1 MGMKMLDKICISAML
16 RANAVKDKMESFL
29 EEQDGVSNV
38 VATLLILVIV
48 VTLVTT
54 FWGRL
59 QEWTNKLMDT
69 IFNTSIH

>member
-1 MGMKMLDKICISAML
+1 MKMLDKICINAML
-16 RANAVKDKMESFL
+16 RANVAKDKLESFL

-48 VTLVTT
+48 VALVTT

-59 QEWTNKLMDT
+59 QEWTNKLMDIIFKTT
-69 IFNTSIH
+69 I

>member
-1 MGMKMLDKICISAML
+1 MKMLDKICISAML
-16 RANAVKDKMESFL
+16 RANAAKDKMESFL

-59 QEWTNKLMDT
+59 SEWANNLMDI
-69 IFNTSIH
+69 IFKTKIS

>member
-1 MGMKMLDKICISAML
+1 MKMLDKICINAML
-16 RANAVKDKMESFL
+16 RANVAKDKLEGFL

-59 QEWTNKLMDT
+59 QEWTNKLMDIIFKTT
-69 IFNTSIH
+69 I

>member
-1 MGMKMLDKICISAML
+1 MKMLDKICINAML
-16 RANAVKDKMESFL
+16 RANVTKDKLESFL

-59 QEWTNKLMDT
+59 QEWTNKLMDIIFKTT
-69 IFNTSIH
+69 I

>member
-1 MGMKMLDKICISAML
+1 MKMLDKICINAML
-16 RANAVKDKMESFL
+16 RANVAKDKLVSFL

-59 QEWTNKLMDT
+59 QEWTNKLMDIIFKTT
-69 IFNTSIH
+69 I

>member
-1 MGMKMLDKICISAML
+1 MKMLDKICINAML
-16 RANAVKDKMESFL
+16 RANVAKDKLESFL

-59 QEWTNKLMDT
+59 QEWTNKLMDIIFKTT
-69 IFNTSIH
+69 I

>member
-1 MGMKMLDKICISAML
+1 MRMLDKICINAML
-16 RANAVKDKMESFL
+16 RANVAKDKLESFL
-29 EEQDGVSNV
+29 EEQDGVLNV

-59 QEWTNKLMDT
+59 QEWTNKLMDIIFKTT
-69 IFNTSIH
+69 I

>member
-1 MGMKMLDKICISAML
+1 MEMLDKICINAML
-16 RANAVKDKMESFL
+16 RANVAKDKLESFL

-59 QEWTNKLMDT
+59 QEWTNKLMDIILKTT
-69 IFNTSIH
+69 I

>member
-1 MGMKMLDKICISAML
+1 MKMLDKICINAML
-16 RANAVKDKMESFL
+16 IANVAKDKLESFL

-59 QEWTNKLMDT
+59 QEWTNKLMDIIFKTT
-69 IFNTSIH
+69 I

>member
-1 MGMKMLDKICISAML
+1 MKMLDKICINAML
-16 RANAVKDKMESFL
+16 RANAVKDKLESFL

-59 QEWTNKLMDT
+59 SEWANSLMD
-69 IFNTSIH
+69 II

>member
-1 MGMKMLDKICISAML
+1 MKLLDKICINAML
-16 RANAVKDKMESFL
+16 RANVAKDKLESFL

-59 QEWTNKLMDT
+59 QEWTNKLMDIIFKTT
-69 IFNTSIH
+69 I

>member
-1 MGMKMLDKICISAML
+1 MKMLDKICISAML

-38 VATLLILVIV
+38 VATLLILVKV

-59 QEWTNKLMDT
+59 QDWTNKLMDS
-69 IFNTSIH
+69 IFKTSIK

>member
-1 MGMKMLDKICISAML
+1 MKMLDKICINAML
-16 RANAVKDKMESFL
+16 RANVAKDKMESFL

-59 QEWTNKLMDT
+59 SEWANGLMDIIFKTT
-69 IFNTSIH
+69 I

>member
-1 MGMKMLDKICISAML
+1 MKMLDTICINAML
-16 RANAVKDKMESFL
+16 RANVAKDKLESFL

-59 QEWTNKLMDT
+59 QEWTNKLMDIIFKTT
-69 IFNTSIH
+69 I

>member
-1 MGMKMLDKICISAML
+1 MKMLDKICINAML
-16 RANAVKDKMESFL
+16 RANVAKDKLESFL

-59 QEWTNKLMDT
+59 QEWTNKLMDI
-69 IFNTSIH
+69 IF

>member
-1 MGMKMLDKICISAML
+1 MKMLDKICINAML
-16 RANAVKDKMESFL
+16 RANVAKDKLESFL

-54 FWGRL
+54 LWGRL
-59 QEWTNKLMDT
+59 QEWTNKLMDIIFKTT
-69 IFNTSIH
+69 I

>member
-1 MGMKMLDKICISAML
+1 MKMLDKICINAML
-16 RANAVKDKMESFL
+16 RANVAKDKLESFL

-59 QEWTNKLMDT
+59 SEWANGLMDIIIKT
-69 IFNTSIH
+69 KIS

>member
-1 MGMKMLDKICISAML
+1 MRMLDKICINAML
-16 RANAVKDKMESFL
+16 RANVAKDKLESFL

-59 QEWTNKLMDT
+59 SVWANGLMDI
-69 IFNTSIH
+69 IFKTKIS

>member
-1 MGMKMLDKICISAML
+1 MKMLDKICISAML
-16 RANAVKDKMESFL
+16 RANAVRDKMESFL

-59 QEWTNKLMDT
+59 QDWTNKLMDS
-69 IFNTSIH
+69 IFKTSIK

>member
-1 MGMKMLDKICISAML
+1 MKMLDKICINAML
-16 RANAVKDKMESFL
+16 RANVAKDKLESFL

-59 QEWTNKLMDT
+59 SEWANGLMD
-69 IFNTSIH
+69 INIKS

>member
-1 MGMKMLDKICISAML
+1 MKMLDKICINAML
-16 RANAVKDKMESFL
+16 RANVAKDKLESFL

-59 QEWTNKLMDT
+59 SERANGLMDI
-69 IFNTSIH
+69 IFKTKIS

>member
-1 MGMKMLDKICISAML
+1 MKMLDKICINAML
-16 RANAVKDKMESFL
+16 RDNVAKDKLESFL

-59 QEWTNKLMDT
+59 SEWANGLMDI
-69 IFNTSIH
+69 IFKTKI

>member
-1 MGMKMLDKICISAML
+1 MKMLDKICISAML

-59 QEWTNKLMDT
+59 SELANGLMDT

>member
-1 MGMKMLDKICISAML
+1 MKMLDKICINAML
-16 RANAVKDKMESFL
+16 RANVAKDKMESFL

-59 QEWTNKLMDT
+59 QEWTNKLMDI
-69 IFNTSIH
+69 IFKTKIS

>member
-1 MGMKMLDKICISAML
+1 MKMLDKICINAML
-16 RANAVKDKMESFL
+16 RANVAKDKLESFL

-54 FWGRL
+54 SWVRL
-59 QEWTNKLMDT
+59 QEWTNKLMDIIFKTT
-69 IFNTSIH
+69 I

>member
-1 MGMKMLDKICISAML
+1 MKMLDKICISAML
-16 RANAVKDKMESFL
+16 RANAVKNKMESFL
-29 EEQDGVSNV
+29 EKQDGVSNV

-59 QEWTNKLMDT
+59 SEWANGLMDT

>member
-1 MGMKMLDKICISAML
+1 MKMLDKICINAML
-16 RANAVKDKMESFL
+16 RANVAKDKLESFL

-59 QEWTNKLMDT
+59 SEWAIGLMDI
-69 IFNTSIH
+69 IFKTKIS

>member
-1 MGMKMLDKICISAML
+1 MKMLDKICISAML
-16 RANAVKDKMESFL
+16 RANAVKDKMEIFL

-59 QEWTNKLMDT
+59 QDWTNKLMDS
-69 IFNTSIH
+69 IFKTSIK

>member
-1 MGMKMLDKICISAML
+1 MKMLDKICIGAMI
-16 RANAVKDKMESFL
+16 RANMAKDKLESFL

-59 QEWTNKLMDT
+59 QEWTNKLMDIIFKTT
-69 IFNTSIH
+69 I

>member
-1 MGMKMLDKICISAML
+1 MKMLDKICINAML
-16 RANAVKDKMESFL
+16 RANVAKDKMESFL
-29 EEQDGVSNV
+29 EKQDGVSNV

-59 QEWTNKLMDT
+59 QEWTNKLMDIIFKTT
-69 IFNTSIH
+69 I

>member
-1 MGMKMLDKICISAML
+1 MKMLDKICINAML
-16 RANAVKDKMESFL
+16 RANVAKDKMESFL

-59 QEWTNKLMDT
+59 QEWTNKLMDIIFKTT
-69 IFNTSIH
+69 I

>member
-1 MGMKMLDKICISAML
+1 MKILDKICINAML
-16 RANAVKDKMESFL
+16 RANVAKDKLESFL

-59 QEWTNKLMDT
+59 QEWTNKLMDIIFKTT
-69 IFNTSIH
+69 I

>member
-1 MGMKMLDKICISAML
+1 MKMLDKICINAML
-16 RANAVKDKMESFL
+16 RVNVAKDKLESFL

-59 QEWTNKLMDT
+59 QEWTNKLMDIIFKTT
-69 IFNTSIH
+69 I

>member
-1 MGMKMLDKICISAML
+1 MKMLDKICISAML

-59 QEWTNKLMDT
+59 QEWTNGLMDS

>member
-1 MGMKMLDKICISAML
+1 MRMLDKICINAML
-16 RANAVKDKMESFL
+16 RANVAKDKLESFL

-59 QEWTNKLMDT
+59 SEL
-69 IFNTSIH
+69 SLIHI

>member
-1 MGMKMLDKICISAML
+1 MRMLDKICINAML
-16 RANAVKDKMESFL
+16 RANVAKDKLESFL

-59 QEWTNKLMDT
+59 SEWANGLMDIKT
-69 IFNTSIH
+69 KIS

>member
-1 MGMKMLDKICISAML
+1 MKMLDKICINAML
-16 RANAVKDKMESFL
+16 RANVAKDKLESFL

-59 QEWTNKLMDT
+59 SEGANGLMDI
-69 IFNTSIH
+69 IFKTKIS

>member
-1 MGMKMLDKICISAML
+1 MKMLDKICINAML
-16 RANAVKDKMESFL
+16 RANVAKDKMESFL

-59 QEWTNKLMDT
+59 QEWTNKLMDIIFKTT
-69 IFNTSIH
+69 IY